1 MLAAHLSWWKIT
13 LALETK
19 LDENS
24 SPIFSG
30 EHKRQKEKL
39 DQLLILNTT
48 PSLKRDKKKSEATS
62 PSKALKSSVSKSDT
76 AGSDNKDKLLDPN
89 LNLIHLKDFGTS
101 KNHLLAQYSKI
112 FSPNNRFDEQTVES
126 IIHHK
131 QLSSSGPAAKAL
143 RRIQKILHDNP
154 ELINENYTHLF
165 LQYYDQFAFDPKT
178 YDSPYEMREALTKM
192 NYKPSEID
200 EFEHSLNQEETYNY

>member
-13 LALETK
+13 LDLETK

-39 DQLLILNTT
+39 DELLVLNTV
-48 PSLKRDKKKSEATS
+48 PSKRGKKKSESTS
-62 PSKALKSSVSKSDT
+62 SPNTLRPTASKNN
-76 AGSDNKDKLLDPN
+76 NKDKLLDPKV
-89 LNLIHLKDFGTS
+89 NLIHLKDFGTS

-112 FSPNNRFDEQTVES
+112 FSVNNSFDEQTIES

-131 QLSSSGPAAKAL
+131 QLSNSGPAAKAL
-143 RRIQKILHDNP
+143 KRLYNKLQSNP
-154 ELINENYTHLF
+154 KLLNENYTHLF
-165 LQYYDQFAFDPKT
+165 FQYYDKLAFDPQT
-178 YDSPYEMREALTKM
+178 YDSQYEMREALTKM
-192 NYKPSEID
+192 DYKSSEID
-200 EFEHSLNQEETYNY
+200 EFQDGVDQKEIYKY